1 MEKKQDQFST
11 QILTKVEEEEL
22 YEIRSL
28 ILKLP
33 KVSETDALKNYVQ
46 LNIENFKKDNIN
58 F

>member
-22 YEIRSL
+22 YEIRDL